1 MNFSRCY
8 LEVQTISKSVLI
20 QTNFHF
26 DLKDFHLPL
35 GPTPVDDFHVPYR
48 GQSLNVLL
56 YYIRASLLI
65 IHCYQYLGLYI
76 SIQFLFHHIPS
87 LYFVSIFRFH
97 IGSRALAFPSNSKV
111 YTYYITAIW
120 GIILPCVYSSL
131 SFSASPNA
139 ESPSTIINSIPVLL
153 IGFLY
158 FLGRFVIGFF

>member
-8 LEVQTISKSVLI
+8 LEVETISRSVL

-26 DLKDFHLPL
+26 DLKDSHLPL

-76 SIQFLFHHIPS
+76 SIQLLFHHIPS
-87 LYFVSIFRFH
+87 LYFVSVFQLH
-97 IGSRALAFPSNSKV
+97 IGLE
-111 YTYYITAIW
+111 
-120 GIILPCVYSSL
+120 
-131 SFSASPNA
+131 SFSISQQFKSLRILHYCNMGHLFYL
-139 ESPSTIINSIPVLL
+139 ECIHLYLSQLHQEQNLL
-153 IGFLY
+153 L
-158 FLGRFVIGFF
+158 L